1 MTYFMSPDS
10 NQRRRRPRGPAQKK
24 PRGPK
29 PKANRSQAN
38 DLVMRSPSYAM
49 EREDIA
55 RRYIVSTGE
64 DREAVTTLT
73 AIPARLAQVVR
84 PHELV
89 QMRDRK
95 STRLNSS
102 HRTISYAVF

>member
-29 PKANRSQAN
+29 QKANRAQAN

-55 RRYIVSTGE
+55 RRYIVSPGE
-64 DREAVTTLT
+64 DREAVREVT
-73 AIPARLAQVVR
+73 AMPGRLPQVVATD
-84 PHELV
+84 ELA
-89 QMRDRK
+89 K
-95 STRLNSS
+95 KALG
-102 HRTISYAVF
+102 ISLSAQ